1 MTASETP
8 HSIMRASRSDG
19 LGADPDLDLVR
30 AARADA
36 EVFGELYLRY
46 LPRIHRYLRSRSA
59 SDEDAAD
66 LAQDVFERA
75 HRALPAYRETEVPF
89 AAWLFTIARNRSAD
103 VARRTRHRAPP
114 VPLPDGIA
122 GSGGPEDEVL
132 RAEATRELLALV
144 ADLDPARQELLMLR
158 FGAGLSSREIGLVLG
173 RSEAAVQQ
181 EFTRLLRTLK
191 ERWHAR

>member
-1 MTASETP
+1 
-8 HSIMRASRSDG
+8 MRATRSDG
-19 LGADPDLDLVR
+19 LGTDADLDLVR

-36 EVFGELYLRY
+36 EVFGELYLRH
-46 LPRIHRYLRSRSA
+46 LPRIHRYLRSRCA
-59 SDEDAAD
+59 SDEDASD

-103 VARRTRHRAPP
+103 AARQTRRRPP
-114 VPLPDGIA
+114 SVSLPDGIV
-122 GSGGPEDEVL
+122 GSGGPEDEIL
-132 RAEATRELLALV
+132 RAETTRELLALV
-144 ADLDPARQELLMLR
+144 ADLDPARQELLTLR